1 MRAVNL
7 KTEHMVNPIGIDSL
21 KPYVSWNCIEGKKQT
36 ACEIEAVCEDK
47 VIFNRIKTGRR
58 T

>member
-7 KTEHMVNPIGIDSL
+7 KTEHMVNPIGIDIL

-36 ACEIEAVCEDK
+36 AYEIEAVCEDK
-47 VIFNRIKTGRR
+47 VILDFCGIFKK
-58 T
+58 